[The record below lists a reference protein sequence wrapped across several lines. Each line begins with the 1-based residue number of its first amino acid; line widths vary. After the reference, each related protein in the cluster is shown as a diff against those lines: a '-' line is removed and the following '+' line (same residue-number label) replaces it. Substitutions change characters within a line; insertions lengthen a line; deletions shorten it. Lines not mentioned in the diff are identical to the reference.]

1 MTYYFDLRR
10 NGETVRDDEGMEC
23 ADLAAVGEEARSSA
37 LEILTN
43 AVRTGE
49 TASDYLLEVRDESGA
64 RALTFPFSVRV
75 RMG

>member
-10 NGETVRDDEGMEC
+10 NGEAVRDDEGMEC

-43 AVRTGE
+43 AVKSGA
-49 TASDYLLEVRDESGA
+49 TASDYVLEVRDESGA